1 METNRIA
8 TQGASEISEQTSKF
22 HDAQETGGDHIRL
35 DKHSGQ
41 MLAMHEGINLDSRAL
56 SPAQKHR
63 KKPLSR
69 KISERKLKSLQ
80 KSVKK
85 TGVWKRKT

>member
-22 HDAQETGGDHIRL
+22 HDAQETGGDHIQL

-41 MLAMHEGINLDSRAL
+41 MLAMHEGINFGLSRAN
-56 SPAQKHR
+56 
-63 KKPLSR
+63 SR
-69 KISERKLKSLQ
+69 S
-80 KSVKK
+80 K
-85 TGVWKRKT
+85 T